1 MTFPEAFLCY
11 LDSKPEGGGLWEA
24 PCRDRLRFRE
34 ACGGGRLDS
43 PDQEQPLL
51 ETPGSPGVW
60 GLRPLQQEVP
70 CGYSLSLQALLRPP
84 GLPSLSAGSWGVCLP
99 LQAPEGENPA
109 GAGEHHRPGS
119 SAFPTYLL
127 NKYLGVYEVHTHHGA
142 DMGTARSF
150 MELTV
155 QGASCQATQTPHTWT
170 QLVTVSPA
178 WEDPRL

>member
-99 LQAPEGENPA
+99 LQAPEGET
-109 GAGEHHRPGS
+109 RVLLVM
-119 SAFPTYLL
+119 PTVICVFIEGLKFQKL
-127 NKYLGVYEVHTHHGA
+127 NVGV
-142 DMGTARSF
+142 
-150 MELTV
+150 
-155 QGASCQATQTPHTWT
+155 
-170 QLVTVSPA
+170 
-178 WEDPRL
+178 